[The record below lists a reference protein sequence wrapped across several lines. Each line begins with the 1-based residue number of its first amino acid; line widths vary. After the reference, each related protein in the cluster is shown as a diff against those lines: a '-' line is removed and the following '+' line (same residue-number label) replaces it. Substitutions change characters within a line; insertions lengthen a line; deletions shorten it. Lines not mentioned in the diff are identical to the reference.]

1 MISKDKIKK
10 TTVCYWVA
18 EDKTFVAESSLL
30 PHAITGAGPTKEKA
44 LESFD
49 SMLNA
54 NYDEISG
61 DNLAGYKMGRPAK
74 GYVAFNTNVR
84 PASKARIAEL
94 ASEMDISQGEVL
106 DYLLFFFDCKLQ
118 EQVSPNQNQLAAA
131 IEALR
136 AQQAELV
143 KHLNSVGISLPSAR
157 DCSQP

>member
-1 MISKDKIKK
+1 
-10 TTVCYWVA
+10 
-18 EDKTFVAESSLL
+18 
-30 PHAITGAGPTKEKA
+30 
-44 LESFD
+44 
-49 SMLNA
+49 MLNA

-84 PASKARIAEL
+84 PSSEARIAEL

-143 KHLNSVGISLPSAR
+143 KHLNNAGISLPSTR

>member
-1 MISKDKIKK
+1 MPTFFRINQKRFIRTKK
-10 TTVCYWVA
+10 VGQQA
-18 EDKTFVAESSLL
+18 LPDFSL
-30 PHAITGAGPTKEKA
+30 
-44 LESFD
+44 
-49 SMLNA
+49 
-54 NYDEISG
+54 
-61 DNLAGYKMGRPAK
+61 

-84 PASKARIAEL
+84 PSSKARIAEL
-94 ASEMDISQGEVL
+94 ADEMVISPREVL

-157 DCSQP
+157 NCSQP